1 MAKYLVVEGTIN
13 KGDESFGPGS
23 TFEAEEDDV
32 AGAVAMGRVRPLNPA
47 EEQSKEYREELI
59 ANSKYTALSREELFQ
74 LLADRGRV
82 AAKSCST
89 KTLIGMLE
97 KLDAEG

>member
-13 KGDESFGPGS
+13 KGEGSFGPGA

-47 EEQSKEYREELI
+47 EEQSKEYRDELI
-59 ANSKYTALSREELFQ
+59 VNSKYAPLSREELLQ
-74 LLADRGRV
+74 LLADRGRQV
-82 AAKSCST
+82 SKSCSN
-89 KTLIGMLE
+89 KTLISLLE
-97 KLDAEG
+97 KMDAEG